1 MAKFCRKCGAE
12 LKEGVAFCGACGT
25 AVVELTGKKNNL
37 AGSETGKIFRAV
49 SGNRKVFG
57 LGIIALIVILVLGSL
72 MKGSGAGFSSPEKAF
87 EAYRN
92 GQAHHE
98 FDQMI
103 KAYPDFVIKYYGGKG
118 EFKEAWDREY
128 GNGADS
134 FTYKAVDHS
143 TLDKNTAEEIEQ
155 KINNA
160 FGSNVKISDVA
171 KITYRLVND
180 EIETGFVTGGYAVKY
195 KGKWFYIPFD
205 NVA

>member
-1 MAKFCRKCGAE
+1 MAKYCYKCGAE
-12 LKEGVAFCGACGT
+12 MDENDGFCSECGT
-25 AVVELTGKKNNL
+25 AVVELSGKKVR
-37 AGSETGKIFRAV
+37 TV

-57 LGIIALIVILVLGSL
+57 LGAIALVVIVVLVLL

-103 KAYPDFVIKYYGGKG
+103 KAYPDFVIEYYGGKG
-118 EFKEAWDREY
+118 EFKEAWDRQY
-128 GNGADS
+128 GGKGVDS

-143 TLDKNTAEEIEQ
+143 TLDKNAAEEIEQ

-171 KITYRLVND
+171 KITYKMVND
-180 EIETGFVTGGYAVKY
+180 EIETGLVTDGYAVKY
-195 KGKWFYIPFD
+195 KGKWFYIHFD